1 MTTKPLS
8 DDERETLWKIAANQL
23 RLVDTEPRI
32 DPDTINQLLD
42 RLGSRTP
49 GQSIGEWLRERSEP
63 SATSSVPN
71 DAPPIAEIIHFDP
84 KCHRFNQI
92 AEFTRL
98 AADSAGGDIPLPA
111 APLETSDGRF
121 RLEIGE
127 AEDQMIRVLIQAL
140 GDASD
145 ELAGRLIGL
154 AAEGNYETLIGLV
167 ELDED
172 GDGTI
177 RLHDDAATRQALLR
191 PVLGTIDDA

>member
-1 MTTKPLS
+1 MTTKPMN
-8 DDERETLWKIAANQL
+8 DDERETLWKFAAHRL
-23 RLVDTEPRI
+23 RLVDVEPPVGSDMVDDLLQQLGPRTE
-32 DPDTINQLLD
+32 
-42 RLGSRTP
+42 S
-49 GQSIGEWLRERSEP
+49 QSISDWLQGAAEQSEVEQ
-63 SATSSVPN
+63 SQT
-71 DAPPIAEIIHFDP
+71 AEVIRFDP
-84 KCHRFNQI
+84 KRQRFNQI

-121 RLEIGE
+121 RLEIAE
-127 AEDQMIRVLIQAL
+127 ADDQMLRVLIQAL

-172 GDGTI
+172 GDGMI
-177 RLHDDAATRQALLR
+177 RLHDDGATRRALLR
-191 PVLGTIDDA
+191 PVLGTIDDV

>member
-1 MTTKPLS
+1 MTTKPLN
-8 DDERETLWKIAANQL
+8 DDDRETLWKIAARRLN
-23 RLVDTEPRI
+23 LVDTEPKIEPETI
-32 DPDTINQLLD
+32 DQLLD
-42 RLGSRTP
+42 KLGPRAQ
-49 GQSIGEWLRERSEP
+49 GESIGDWLERPAERTVDISDADTTP
-63 SATSSVPN
+63 S
-71 DAPPIAEIIHFDP
+71 AEIIHFDP
-84 KCHRFNQI
+84 KRQRFNQI

-121 RLEIGE
+121 RLEIG
-127 AEDQMIRVLIQAL
+127 ASEDQMIRVLIQAL

-172 GDGTI
+172 GDGMI
-177 RLHDDAATRQALLR
+177 RLHDDIATRQALLR
-191 PVLGTIDDA
+191 PVLGTIDDV

>member
-1 MTTKPLS
+1 MTTKPLN
-8 DDERETLWKIAANQL
+8 DDDRETLWKIAAHRL
-23 RLVDTEPRI
+23 KLVDTEPKVEPETI
-32 DPDTINQLLD
+32 DQLLD
-42 RLGSRTP
+42 KLGPRAQS
-49 GQSIGEWLRERSEP
+49 QSIGDWLADTAEQAVDSQD
-63 SATSSVPN
+63 AGTIVPT
-71 DAPPIAEIIHFDP
+71 AEIIHFDP
-84 KCHRFNQI
+84 KRQRFNQI

-127 AEDQMIRVLIQAL
+127 ADDQMIRVLVQAL

-177 RLHDDAATRQALLR
+177 RLHDDIATRQALLR
-191 PVLGTIDDA
+191 PVLGTIDDV

>member
-1 MTTKPLS
+1 MTTKPLN
-8 DDERETLWKIAANQL
+8 DDERETLWKIAANRL

-32 DPDTINQLLD
+32 EPKTIDQLLD
-42 RLGSRTP
+42 QLGSR
-49 GQSIGEWLRERSEP
+49 GQDQSLGDWLRAGSEP
-63 SATSSVPN
+63 GMTVQETST
-71 DAPPIAEIIHFDP
+71 APSTAEIIHFDP
-84 KCHRFNQI
+84 RRQRFNQI

-127 AEDQMIRVLIQAL
+127 ADDQMIRVLIQAL

-191 PVLGTIDDA
+191 PVLGTIDDV

>member
-8 DDERETLWKIAANQL
+8 DDERETFWKLAGHRL
-23 RLVDTEPRI
+23 RLVDI
-32 DPDTINQLLD
+32 
-42 RLGSRTP
+42 
-49 GQSIGEWLRERSEP
+49 EP
-63 SATSSVPN
+63 SINADSVDQVLQQLGPRA
-71 DAPPIAEIIHFDP
+71 DGQPIGDWLKTAAEKPRVNQGQTAEVIRFDP
-84 KCHRFNQI
+84 RRQRFNQI

-98 AADSAGGDIPLPA
+98 AADSISDRVPLPA

-121 RLEIGE
+121 RLDIQE
-127 AEDQMIRVLIQAL
+127 ADDRMIRVLIQAL

-167 ELDED
+167 ELDGD

-177 RLHDDAATRQALLR
+177 RLHDDEPTRRALLR
-191 PVLGTIDDA
+191 PVLGTIDDV

>member
-1 MTTKPLS
+1 MTTKPLN

-23 RLVDTEPRI
+23 RLVDTEPQIEPETI
-32 DPDTINQLLD
+32 DQLLGQ
-42 RLGSRTP
+42 LGPRAQ
-49 GQSIGEWLRERSEP
+49 GQSLGDWLRDGAEP
-63 SATSSVPN
+63 SSATPDMSTAAST
-71 DAPPIAEIIHFDP
+71 AEIIHFDP
-84 KCHRFNQI
+84 KRQRFNQI

-154 AAEGNYETLIGLV
+154 AAEGNFETLIGLV

-177 RLHDDAATRQALLR
+177 RLHDDVATRQALLR
-191 PVLGTIDDA
+191 PVLGTIDDV

>member
-1 MTTKPLS
+1 MTTRPLS
-8 DDERETLWKIAANQL
+8 DDERETLWKLASR
-23 RLVDTEPRI
+23 RLTFVDIEPPVRA
-32 DPDTINQLLD
+32 DTVDQLLKQ
-42 RLGSRTP
+42 LGPRGG
-49 GQSIGEWLRERSEP
+49 GQPIGDWLKG
-63 SATSSVPN
+63 A
-71 DAPPIAEIIHFDP
+71 AEQSTVDQSQTAEVIRFDP
-84 KCHRFNQI
+84 KRQRFNQI

-98 AADSAGGDIPLPA
+98 AADSISDRVPLPA

-121 RLEIGE
+121 RLDIQE
-127 AEDQMIRVLIQAL
+127 AADQMIRVLVQAL

-177 RLHDDAATRQALLR
+177 RLHDDEATRKALLR
-191 PVLGTIDDA
+191 PVLGTIDDV

>member
-1 MTTKPLS
+1 MTTKPLN
-8 DDERETLWKIAANQL
+8 DDERETLWKVAAKRL
-23 RLVDTEPRI
+23 KLVDTEPQIEPETI
-32 DPDTINQLLD
+32 DQLLD
-42 RLGSRTP
+42 QLGPRAH
-49 GQSIGEWLRERSEP
+49 GQPVGDWLKNRAEP
-63 SATSSVPN
+63 SVEATDTSAA
-71 DAPPIAEIIHFDP
+71 APSAEIIHFDP
-84 KCHRFNQI
+84 RRQRFNQI

-98 AADSAGGDIPLPA
+98 AADSAGGDIPLPS

-127 AEDQMIRVLIQAL
+127 ADDQMIRVLIQAL

-177 RLHDDAATRQALLR
+177 RLHDDARTRQALLR
-191 PVLGTIDDA
+191 PVLGTIDDV